1 MNGVVTGFA
10 IVAVLIGLGYVAA
23 RTGAIP
29 AEGES
34 ALARFVFYLA
44 SPALL
49 FTTLLDAPLETVFSR
64 LLLGVVVSSLVVA
77 AVYLVTARLLWRRTL
92 GERVVGALS
101 ASYVNAANLGIP
113 ISAYV
118 LGDVSYVAP
127 VLLFQLIV
135 VAPVALL
142 VLDLTSPNR
151 APGRSWLRPLGN
163 PIIWASLLG
172 VVLGA
177 SGVDLAPAVLE
188 PVRVLGGAA
197 VPVALVVF
205 GVSLRGSAAGGARS
219 VSGDVLLATALKVV
233 LHPVVAY
240 VVGRWVLGL
249 DGTLLLAV
257 TLLGALP
264 TAQNVFVYAVRYEQ
278 AVRLARTVVLA
289 STVLAVP
296 AVLASVLVAS

>member
-1 MNGVVTGFA
+1 MNGVLTGFA
-10 IVAVLIGLGYVAA
+10 IVAVLIALGYLAA
-23 RTGAIP
+23 RTGALP

-34 ALARFVFYLA
+34 TLARFVFYLA

-49 FTTLLDAPLETVFSR
+49 FTTLLEAPLETVFSR
-64 LLLGVVVSSLVVA
+64 LLVGVAASSLVVA
-77 AVYLVTARLLWRRTL
+77 ALYLLVSGLLWRRTL
-92 GERVVGALS
+92 GERVIGALT

-142 VLDLTSPNR
+142 VLDLVSPTR
-151 APGRSWLRPLGN
+151 TPGRSWLRPLAN

-172 VVLGA
+172 VALGA
-177 SGVDLAPAVLE
+177 AGVSLPAAVLE

-205 GVSLRGSAAGGARS
+205 GFSLRGSATAVRAG
-219 VSGDVLLATALKVV
+219 SGDVLLATTLKVV
-233 LHPVVAY
+233 AHPLVAY
-240 VVGRWVLGL
+240 ALGRWVLGL
-249 DGTLLLAV
+249 EGTLLLAV
-257 TLLGALP
+257 TVLGALP
-264 TAQNVFVYAVRYEQ
+264 AAQNVFVYAVRYQQ
-278 AVRLARTVVLA
+278 AVPQARAVVLA

-296 AVLASVLVAS
+296 AVLVATLVAT